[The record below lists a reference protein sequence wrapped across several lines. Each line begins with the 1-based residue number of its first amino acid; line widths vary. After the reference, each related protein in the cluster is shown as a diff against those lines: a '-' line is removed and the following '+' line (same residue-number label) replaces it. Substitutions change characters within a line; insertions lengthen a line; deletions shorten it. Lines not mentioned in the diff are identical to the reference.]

1 MNETELTLLQ
11 KKTKKTPIPRLVAA
25 AMTLGERRGS
35 STMNVKATCSFNAD
49 RHVLS
54 SAVIQEGSVG

>member
-1 MNETELTLLQ
+1 MEMIALSLLKR
-11 KKTKKTPIPRLVAA
+11 KKKKSLRPDVAA
-25 AMTLGERRGS
+25 AMPLGERRGS
-35 STMNVKATCSFNAD
+35 STMNVKASRGFTAG